1 MPDGGEGVKRPGC
14 GKRRFGRV
22 RSGRLTVYK
31 PRSGI
36 VPPEI
41 TATMRDEFGAD
52 SRPLTRSQVM
62 RASSS
67 AEMSAGYF
75 PESISRISSN
85 ARRVSA

>member
-1 MPDGGEGVKRPGC
+1 MSPILVSWTNSSSSSPT
-14 GKRRFGRV
+14 RV

-41 TATMRDEFGAD
+41 TAIIRDDRGAD
-52 SRPLTRSQVM
+52 SRPVTLSQKM

-67 AEMSAGYF
+67 ALTLAGYL
-75 PESISRISSN
+75 PDNISSTSSN
-85 ARRVSA
+85 AASDRR